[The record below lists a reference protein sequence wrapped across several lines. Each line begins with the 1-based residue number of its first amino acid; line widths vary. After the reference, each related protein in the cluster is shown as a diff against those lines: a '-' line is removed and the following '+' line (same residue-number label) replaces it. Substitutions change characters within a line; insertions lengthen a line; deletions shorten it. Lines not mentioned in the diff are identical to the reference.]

1 MDFSCDQFSLK
12 SGEQYASVIVAE
24 TKYDKNGYVIRNRY
38 TPEHVTIS
46 DRKSQV
52 LLEYNPSRVLYAWP
66 NSIKERD
73 IVYKELGLDFE
84 FWLLTGKVN
93 RG

>member
-1 MDFSCDQFSLK
+1 MLLLLLQK
-12 SGEQYASVIVAE
+12 
-24 TKYDKNGYVIRNRY
+24 RNRY

>member
-1 MDFSCDQFSLK
+1 MDFSCNQFSLGG
-12 SGEQYASVIVAE
+12 GEQYASVIVVE

-46 DRKSQV
+46 NRKSQV
-52 LLEYNPSRVLYAWP
+52 LLEYAPWRVLYAWP

-73 IVYKELGLDFE
+73 IIYKELGIVFE
-84 FWLLTGKVN
+84 F
-93 RG
+93 

>member
-1 MDFSCDQFSLK
+1 MLLLF
-12 SGEQYASVIVAE
+12 AE

-84 FWLLTGKVN
+84 F
-93 RG
+93 